1 MPDRKINTR
10 RMVPPELFFYAI
22 PLTEGKLRLTRT
34 MLEQHYQLPKGR
46 KLYYGNQVEYVS
58 YQRGIITVT
67 AKLNGRQMETLYVHA
82 EPETLHVACSCGMP
96 GQTLC
101 VHAYIGLYDMAW
113 TNILNLKQFYW
124 PGFDANE
131 AIQRKFLDVLVSKRF
146 IQVEPKPQFGNL
158 FRPVVG
164 FRESNTFSLP
174 VNSPPSTDLLQGNRQ
189 VIAFC
194 IGYGRMDNLLCQ
206 LPVLIPCSANT
217 SGDNSSLVG
226 FSELLTDG
234 NFDMGDADFTA
245 SQLQLITIAADMYR
259 LIKVFG
265 KGSYHPES
273 AEHRAIK
280 ATALQLWEKTLPLLA
295 LEPFTCAYSPVRLR
309 FIKGK
314 AGIRKSEV
322 MPCRVSTLRPELYFI
337 LKAKKDHY
345 SLSSALALNGAAFPF
360 SCKTQL
366 FAMDKVGW
374 CYLMNAADADDLLN
388 WINTGS
394 NRLTILKEHFAEF
407 ENGFLSIL
415 SKHYSIY
422 FVDTGTGKRSV
433 YQLGQMAI
441 YAS

>member
-1 MPDRKINTR
+1 MPNRKINTR
-10 RMVPPELFFYAI
+10 IMPPAGLFFYAI
-22 PLTEGKLRLTRT
+22 PLTEGKLRLTRA
-34 MLEQHYQLPKGR
+34 MLEQHYLLPKGR
-46 KLYYGNQVEYVS
+46 KLYYGNHVEYVS

-67 AKLNGRQMETLYVHA
+67 AKLNSRKLETLYVHA

-96 GQTLC
+96 GKTMC

-113 TNILNLKQFYW
+113 TNVLNLKQFYW

-131 AIQRKFLDVLVSKRF
+131 VIQRKFLDVLVSKRF
-146 IQVEPKPQFGNL
+146 IQVEPQPQFGNL
-158 FRPVVG
+158 FRPVIG

-174 VNSPPSTDLLQGNRQ
+174 VNSTPKVELLQGNRQ

-206 LPVLIPCSANT
+206 LPVLIPCLATTN
-217 SGDNSSLVG
+217 GDNSSLVSY
-226 FSELLTDG
+226 SELLTDG

-265 KGSYHPES
+265 KGSYHRES

-280 ATALQLWEKTLPLLA
+280 ATALQLWEKALPFLA
-295 LEPFTCAYSPVRLR
+295 LEPYTCAYSPVRLR

-322 MPCRVSTLRPELYFI
+322 KPCRVSTLRPELYFI
-337 LKAKKDHY
+337 LKEQKDHY

-366 FAMDKVGW
+366 FAMDKAGW
-374 CYLMNAADADDLLN
+374 CYLMNALDADDLLN
-388 WINTGS
+388 
-394 NRLTILKEHFAEF
+394 
-407 ENGFLSIL
+407 
-415 SKHYSIY
+415 
-422 FVDTGTGKRSV
+422 
-433 YQLGQMAI
+433 
-441 YAS
+441 